1 MNNASIL
8 LSLNVLAAVLLVM
21 MALVTMVQLLAKLGE
36 QWGRGDQDDAIHGET
51 TPELIAVLTAAAS
64 EALGTSVCLHRI
76 HVHRDAAHPRWARAG
91 RMDIMYS
98 HRLEPRR

>member
-1 MNNASIL
+1 MNDASLL
-8 LSLNVLAAVLLVM
+8 LSLQVLAAVLLVM
-21 MALVTMVQLLAKLGE
+21 MVLVALVQVLAKLGE
-36 QWGRGDQDDAIHGET
+36 RQARGDQRDTVDGE
-51 TPELIAVLTAAAS
+51 PRAELIAVLTAAAS
-64 EALGTSVCLHRI
+64 EALGTSVCLHRV

>member
-21 MALVTMVQLLAKLGE
+21 MALVAMIQLLAKFGE
-36 QWGRGDQDDAIHGET
+36 KRGRAQHDAIDGET
-51 TPELIAVLTAAAS
+51 NPELIAVLTAAAS

-98 HRLEPRR
+98 HRVGPRR